1 MEIMRRNQLQRNIG
15 RLFVGVQRHV
25 CRLGGWGL
33 VLLATLSFTSCLKE
47 NPKDQ
52 LDEDAIYGSASEIYT
67 NAVASLYNYIGG
79 ANESE
84 GIQGT
89 CRGIYDYNTLTT
101 DEAIIPIRGGDWY
114 DGGLWNAMYQHKW
127 TADDESLYDTW
138 KYIYKVIVLA
148 NKSLDIIDAKSS
160 LLTTNQKDQFKAEVR
175 AVRALMYYEAMDMFG
190 RIPVVLSKEEAA
202 IYSPASSSSESSS
215 SGSSE
220 SSSNSSESSSFG
232 SKSSSEISVTDAN
245 LSSQSERSETF
256 RFIFSEL
263 QAVLP
268 YLPDEHSNKEG
279 NYYGRITQPV
289 VNFLLAKLA
298 LNAEIYMYD
307 DWTKGYDKRPKGKNI
322 YFVVEPASGASVLKG
337 GKAIETR
344 SKQLNAWETC
354 IYYCDKLAEEGYVL
368 EADDAFN
375 FSTHNETSKENIF
388 TIPMDKNIYTNQFH
402 YLFRSYHY
410 AHGGVLG
417 WGSENG
423 TCATISTMKANHYGE
438 ADEDARC
445 KMNFVVGEVKV
456 DGKPVVQ
463 DNGKPLVYQPFE
475 VMQNLTNSQYVKTA
489 GARMAK
495 YEVDRTSYMD
505 GKLPSND
512 IVLFRYADVLLMKAE
527 AKVRNGEDGSTELN
541 RVRSRVGMPARPATL
556 ANILE
561 ERLLE
566 LVWEGWR
573 RQDLI
578 RFGKFT
584 GAYDLRTPLKG
595 ESSGYTT
602 VFPIPQKCID
612 LNKKLVQNKGY

>member
-1 MEIMRRNQLQRNIG
+1 MKRYRF
-15 RLFVGVQRHV
+15 LF
-25 CRLGGWGL
+25 L
-33 VLLATLSFTSCLKE
+33 LLAALSMTSCLDE
-47 NPKDQ
+47 HPKDQ
-52 LDEDAIYGSASEIYT
+52 LDEDAIYGSASDIYI

-101 DEAIIPIRGGDWY
+101 DEAMIPIRGGDWY
-114 DGGLWNAMYQHKW
+114 DGGLWNAMYQHRW
-127 TADDESLYDTW
+127 TADDQSLYDTW

-148 NKSLDIIDAKSS
+148 NKSLDIISSKSG
-160 LLTTNQKDQFKAEVR
+160 LLSAAQQEEYRAEVR
-175 AVRALMYYEAMDMFG
+175 AIRAMFYYYAMDMFG
-190 RIPVVLSKEEAA
+190 RVPLVLS
-202 IYSPASSSSESSS
+202 
-215 SGSSE
+215 
-220 SSSNSSESSSFG
+220 
-232 SKSSSEISVTDAN
+232 TDEQRY
-245 LSSQSERSETF
+245 SSQFQGQTDRSSVF
-256 RFIFSEL
+256 HFVFQEL
-263 QAVLP
+263 QQVLP
-268 YLPDEHSNKEG
+268 SLPDQHSNKEG

-307 DWTKGYDKRPKGKNI
+307 DWTQGYANRPKGSDI
-322 YFVVEPASGASVLKG
+322 HFSVPAADASSHG
-337 GKAIETR
+337 GDKE
-344 SKQLNAWETC
+344 LNAWETC

-368 EADDAFN
+368 ESDDAFN

-410 AHGGVLG
+410 THGGALG

-445 KMNFVVGEVKV
+445 KMNFVAGVVKV
-456 DGKPVVQ
+456 DGHELLM
-463 DNGKPLVYQPFE
+463 DNGKPLEYQPFE
-475 VMQNLTNSQYVKTA
+475 VAQNLTNSKFIKTA

-505 GKLPSND
+505 GKLQSND
-512 IVLFRYADVLLMKAE
+512 IVLFRYADALLMKAE
-527 AKVRNGEDGSTELN
+527 AKVRNGENGDEELN
-541 RVRSRVGMPARPATL
+541 RIRARVGMPYRKATL
-556 ANILE
+556 DNILE

-584 GAYDLRTPLKG
+584 GAYDLRTPLQG

-612 LNKKLVQNKGY
+612 LNSELVQNKGYVNILK

>member
-1 MEIMRRNQLQRNIG
+1 MKRYRF
-15 RLFVGVQRHV
+15 LF
-25 CRLGGWGL
+25 L
-33 VLLATLSFTSCLKE
+33 LLAALSMTSCLDE
-47 NPKDQ
+47 HPKDQ
-52 LDEDAIYGSASEIYT
+52 LDEDAIYGSASDIYI

-101 DEAIIPIRGGDWY
+101 DEAMIPIRGGDWY
-114 DGGLWNAMYQHKW
+114 DGGLWNAMYQHRW
-127 TADDESLYDTW
+127 TADDQSLYDTW

-148 NKSLDIIDAKSS
+148 NKSLDIISSKSG
-160 LLTTNQKDQFKAEVR
+160 LLSAAQQQEYRAEVR
-175 AVRALMYYEAMDMFG
+175 AIRAMFYYYAMDMFG
-190 RIPVVLSKEEAA
+190 RVPLVLSTDEQR
-202 IYSPASSSSESSS
+202 YSSLFQGQTNRSS
-215 SGSSE
+215 
-220 SSSNSSESSSFG
+220 
-232 SKSSSEISVTDAN
+232 
-245 LSSQSERSETF
+245 
-256 RFIFSEL
+256 IFHFVFQEL
-263 QAVLP
+263 QQVLP
-268 YLPDEHSNKEG
+268 SLPDQHSNKEG

-307 DWTKGYDKRPKGKNI
+307 DWTQGYANRPKGSDI
-322 YFVVEPASGASVLKG
+322 RFSVPAADASSHDGAK
-337 GKAIETR
+337 E
-344 SKQLNAWETC
+344 LNAWETC

-368 EADDAFN
+368 ESDDAFN

-410 AHGGVLG
+410 THGGALG

-438 ADEDARC
+438 ADEDVRC
-445 KMNFVVGEVKV
+445 KMNFVAGVVKV
-456 DGKPVVQ
+456 DGHELLM
-463 DNGKPLVYQPFE
+463 DNGKPLEYQPFE
-475 VMQNLTNSQYVKTA
+475 VAQNLTNSKFIKTA

-505 GKLPSND
+505 GKLQSND
-512 IVLFRYADVLLMKAE
+512 IVLFRYADALLMKSE
-527 AKVRNGEDGSTELN
+527 AKVRNGENGDEELN
-541 RVRSRVGMPARPATL
+541 RIRARVGMPYRKATL
-556 ANILE
+556 DNILE

-584 GAYDLRTPLKG
+584 GAYDLRTPLQG

-612 LNKKLVQNKGY
+612 LNSELVQNKGYVNILK

>member
-1 MEIMRRNQLQRNIG
+1 MKRYRF
-15 RLFVGVQRHV
+15 LF
-25 CRLGGWGL
+25 L
-33 VLLATLSFTSCLKE
+33 LLAALSMTSCLDE
-47 NPKDQ
+47 HPKDQ
-52 LDEDAIYGSASEIYT
+52 LDEDAIYGSASDIYI

-84 GIQGT
+84 GLQGT

-101 DEAIIPIRGGDWY
+101 DEAMIPIRGGDWY
-114 DGGLWNAMYQHKW
+114 DGGLWNAMYQHRW
-127 TADDESLYDTW
+127 GADDQSLYDTW
-138 KYIYKVIVLA
+138 KYLYKVIVLA
-148 NKSLDIIDAKSS
+148 NKSLDIISNKSV
-160 LLTTNQKDQFKAEVR
+160 LLSAAQQEEYRAEIR
-175 AVRALMYYEAMDMFG
+175 AVRAMFYYYAMDMFG
-190 RIPVVLSKEEAA
+190 RVPLVLSSAEQLH
-202 IYSPASSSSESSS
+202 SSLFQGQTDRSS
-215 SGSSE
+215 
-220 SSSNSSESSSFG
+220 
-232 SKSSSEISVTDAN
+232 
-245 LSSQSERSETF
+245 
-256 RFIFSEL
+256 IFQFVFQEL
-263 QAVLP
+263 QQVLP
-268 YLPDEHSNKEG
+268 SLPDQHSNKEG

-307 DWTKGYDKRPKGKNI
+307 DWTQGYASRPKGSDI
-322 YFVVEPASGASVLKG
+322 HFSVPASDASLRNGDKVG
-337 GKAIETR
+337 SR
-344 SKQLNAWETC
+344 QLNAWETC

-368 EADDAFN
+368 ESDDSFN

-410 AHGGVLG
+410 THGGALG

-445 KMNFVVGEVKV
+445 KMNFVAGVVKV
-456 DGKPVVQ
+456 DGHELLM
-463 DNGKPLVYQPFE
+463 DNGKPLEYQPFE
-475 VMQNLTNSQYVKTA
+475 VAQNLTNSKFVKTA

-505 GKLPSND
+505 GKLQSND
-512 IVLFRYADVLLMKAE
+512 IVLFCYADALLMKAE
-527 AKVRNGEDGSTELN
+527 AKVRNGENGDEELN
-541 RVRSRVGMPARPATL
+541 RIRARVGMPYRKATL
-556 ANILE
+556 DNILE

-584 GAYDLRTPLKG
+584 GAYDLRTPLQG

-612 LNKKLVQNKGY
+612 LNSELVQNKGYVNILK

>member
-1 MEIMRRNQLQRNIG
+1 MKRYRF
-15 RLFVGVQRHV
+15 LF
-25 CRLGGWGL
+25 L
-33 VLLATLSFTSCLKE
+33 LLAALSMTSCLDE
-47 NPKDQ
+47 HPKDQ
-52 LDEDAIYGSASEIYT
+52 LDEDAIYGSASDIYI

-101 DEAIIPIRGGDWY
+101 DEAMIPIRGGDWY
-114 DGGLWNAMYQHKW
+114 DGGLWNAMYQHRW
-127 TADDESLYDTW
+127 TADDQSLYDTW

-148 NKSLDIIDAKSS
+148 NKSLDIISSKSV
-160 LLTTNQKDQFKAEVR
+160 LLSAAQQQEYRAEVR
-175 AVRALMYYEAMDMFG
+175 AIRAMFYYYAMDMFG
-190 RIPVVLSKEEAA
+190 RVPLVLSTDEQR
-202 IYSPASSSSESSS
+202 YSSLFQGQTDRSSV
-215 SGSSE
+215 
-220 SSSNSSESSSFG
+220 FHF
-232 SKSSSEISVTDAN
+232 VF
-245 LSSQSERSETF
+245 Q
-256 RFIFSEL
+256 EL
-263 QAVLP
+263 QQVLP
-268 YLPDEHSNKEG
+268 SLPDQHSNKEG

-307 DWTKGYDKRPKGKNI
+307 DWTQGYANRPKGSDI
-322 YFVVEPASGASVLKG
+322 HFSVPATEASSHG
-337 GKAIETR
+337 GDKE
-344 SKQLNAWETC
+344 LNAWETC

-368 EADDAFN
+368 ESDDSFN

-410 AHGGVLG
+410 THGGVLG

-445 KMNFVVGEVKV
+445 KMNFVAGVVKV
-456 DGKPVVQ
+456 DGHELLM
-463 DNGKPLVYQPFE
+463 DNGKPLEYQPFE
-475 VMQNLTNSQYVKTA
+475 VAQNLTNSKFVKTA

-505 GKLPSND
+505 GKLQSND
-512 IVLFRYADVLLMKAE
+512 IVLFRYADALLMKAE
-527 AKVRNGEDGSTELN
+527 AKVRNGENGDEELN
-541 RVRSRVGMPARPATL
+541 RIRARVGMPYRKATL
-556 ANILE
+556 DNILE

-584 GAYDLRTPLKG
+584 GAYDLRTPLQG

-612 LNKKLVQNKGY
+612 LNSELVQNKGYVNILK

>member
-1 MEIMRRNQLQRNIG
+1 MKRYRF
-15 RLFVGVQRHV
+15 LF
-25 CRLGGWGL
+25 L
-33 VLLATLSFTSCLKE
+33 LLAALSMTSCLDE
-47 NPKDQ
+47 HPKDQ
-52 LDEDAIYGSASEIYT
+52 LDEDAIYGSASDIYI

-101 DEAIIPIRGGDWY
+101 DEAMIPIRGGDWY
-114 DGGLWNAMYQHKW
+114 DGGLWNAMYQHRW
-127 TADDESLYDTW
+127 TADDQSLYDTW

-148 NKSLDIIDAKSS
+148 NKSLDIISSKSG
-160 LLTTNQKDQFKAEVR
+160 LLSAAQQQEYRAEVR
-175 AVRALMYYEAMDMFG
+175 AIRAMFYYYAMDMFG
-190 RIPVVLSKEEAA
+190 RVPLVLSTDEQR
-202 IYSPASSSSESSS
+202 YSSLFQGQTDRSSV
-215 SGSSE
+215 
-220 SSSNSSESSSFG
+220 FHF
-232 SKSSSEISVTDAN
+232 VF
-245 LSSQSERSETF
+245 Q
-256 RFIFSEL
+256 EL
-263 QAVLP
+263 QQVLP
-268 YLPDEHSNKEG
+268 SLPDQHSNKEG

-307 DWTKGYDKRPKGKNI
+307 DWTQGYANRPKGSDI
-322 YFVVEPASGASVLKG
+322 HFSVPAAEASSHGGAK
-337 GKAIETR
+337 E
-344 SKQLNAWETC
+344 LNAWETC

-368 EADDAFN
+368 ESDDAFN

-410 AHGGVLG
+410 THGGALG

-445 KMNFVVGEVKV
+445 KMNFVAGVVKV
-456 DGKPVVQ
+456 DGHELLM
-463 DNGKPLVYQPFE
+463 DNGKPLEYQPFE
-475 VMQNLTNSQYVKTA
+475 VAQNLTNSKFIKTA

-505 GKLPSND
+505 GKLQSND
-512 IVLFRYADVLLMKAE
+512 IVLFRYADALLMKAE
-527 AKVRNGEDGSTELN
+527 AKVRNGENGDEELN
-541 RVRSRVGMPARPATL
+541 RIRARVGMPYRKATL
-556 ANILE
+556 DNILE

-584 GAYDLRTPLKG
+584 GAYDLRTPLQG

-612 LNKKLVQNKGY
+612 LNSELVQNKGYVNILK

>member
-1 MEIMRRNQLQRNIG
+1 MKRYRF
-15 RLFVGVQRHV
+15 LF
-25 CRLGGWGL
+25 L
-33 VLLATLSFTSCLKE
+33 LLAALSMTSCLDE
-47 NPKDQ
+47 HPKDQ
-52 LDEDAIYGSASEIYT
+52 LDEDAIYGSASDIYI

-101 DEAIIPIRGGDWY
+101 DEAMIPIRGGDWY
-114 DGGLWNAMYQHKW
+114 DGGLWNAMYQHRW
-127 TADDESLYDTW
+127 TADDQSLYDTW

-148 NKSLDIIDAKSS
+148 NKSLDIISSKSV
-160 LLTTNQKDQFKAEVR
+160 LLSSAQQEEYRAEVR
-175 AVRALMYYEAMDMFG
+175 AIRAMFYYYAMDMFG
-190 RIPVVLSKEEAA
+190 RVPLVLSTDEQR
-202 IYSPASSSSESSS
+202 YSSLFQGQTDRSSV
-215 SGSSE
+215 
-220 SSSNSSESSSFG
+220 FHF
-232 SKSSSEISVTDAN
+232 VF
-245 LSSQSERSETF
+245 Q
-256 RFIFSEL
+256 EL
-263 QAVLP
+263 QQVLP
-268 YLPDEHSNKEG
+268 SLPDQHSNKEG

-307 DWTKGYDKRPKGKNI
+307 DWTQGYANRPKGSDI
-322 YFVVEPASGASVLKG
+322 HFSVPAAEASSHDGDK
-337 GKAIETR
+337 E
-344 SKQLNAWETC
+344 LNAWETC

-368 EADDAFN
+368 ESDDAFN
-375 FSTHNETSKENIF
+375 FSAHNETSKENIF

-410 AHGGVLG
+410 THGGVLG

-445 KMNFVVGEVKV
+445 KMNFVAGVVKV
-456 DGKPVVQ
+456 DGHELLM
-463 DNGKPLVYQPFE
+463 DNGKPLEYQPFE
-475 VMQNLTNSQYVKTA
+475 VAQNLTNSKFVKTA

-505 GKLPSND
+505 GKLQSND
-512 IVLFRYADVLLMKAE
+512 IVLFRYADALLMKAE
-527 AKVRNGEDGSTELN
+527 AKVRNGENGDEELN
-541 RVRSRVGMPARPATL
+541 RIRARVGMPYRKATL
-556 ANILE
+556 DNILE

-584 GAYDLRTPLKG
+584 GAYDLRTPLQG

-612 LNKKLVQNKGY
+612 LNSELVQNKGYVNILK

>member
-1 MEIMRRNQLQRNIG
+1 MKRYG
-15 RLFVGVQRHV
+15 FLF
-25 CRLGGWGL
+25 L
-33 VLLATLSFTSCLKE
+33 LLAALSMTSCLDE
-47 NPKDQ
+47 HPKDQ
-52 LDEDAIYGSASEIYT
+52 LDEDAIYGSASDIYI

-101 DEAIIPIRGGDWY
+101 DEAMIPIRGGDWY
-114 DGGLWNAMYQHKW
+114 DGGLWNAMYQHRW
-127 TADDESLYDTW
+127 SADDQSLYDTW
-138 KYIYKVIVLA
+138 KYLYKVIVLA
-148 NKSLDIIDAKSS
+148 NKSLDIISNKSA
-160 LLTTNQKDQFKAEVR
+160 LLSAAQQEEYRAEIR
-175 AVRALMYYEAMDMFG
+175 AIRAMFYYYAMDMFG
-190 RIPVVLSKEEAA
+190 RVPLVLSSAEQLH
-202 IYSPASSSSESSS
+202 SSLFQGQTDRSS
-215 SGSSE
+215 
-220 SSSNSSESSSFG
+220 
-232 SKSSSEISVTDAN
+232 
-245 LSSQSERSETF
+245 
-256 RFIFSEL
+256 IFQFVFQEL
-263 QAVLP
+263 QQVLP
-268 YLPDEHSNKEG
+268 SLPDQHSNKEG

-307 DWTKGYDKRPKGKNI
+307 DWTQGYASRPKGSDI
-322 YFVVEPASGASVLKG
+322 HFSVPASDASL
-337 GKAIETR
+337 R
-344 SKQLNAWETC
+344 SGDKVDCRKLNAWETC

-368 EADDAFN
+368 ESDDSFN

-410 AHGGVLG
+410 THGGALG

-438 ADEDARC
+438 ADEDVRC
-445 KMNFVVGEVKV
+445 KMNFVAGVVKV
-456 DGKPVVQ
+456 DGHELLM
-463 DNGKPLVYQPFE
+463 DNGKPLEYQPFE
-475 VMQNLTNSQYVKTA
+475 VAQNLTNSKFVKTA

-505 GKLPSND
+505 GKLQSND
-512 IVLFRYADVLLMKAE
+512 IVLFRYADALLMKAE
-527 AKVRNGEDGSTELN
+527 AKVRNGENGDEELN
-541 RVRSRVGMPARPATL
+541 RIRARVGMPYRKATL
-556 ANILE
+556 DNILE

-584 GAYDLRTPLKG
+584 GAYDLRTPLQD

-612 LNKKLVQNKGY
+612 LNSELVQNKGYVNILK

>member
-1 MEIMRRNQLQRNIG
+1 MKRYRF
-15 RLFVGVQRHV
+15 LF
-25 CRLGGWGL
+25 L
-33 VLLATLSFTSCLKE
+33 LLAALSMTSCLDE
-47 NPKDQ
+47 HPKDQ
-52 LDEDAIYGSASEIYT
+52 LDEDAIYGSASDIYI

-101 DEAIIPIRGGDWY
+101 DEAMIPIRGGDWY
-114 DGGLWNAMYQHKW
+114 DGGLWNAMYQHRW
-127 TADDESLYDTW
+127 TADDQSLYDTW

-148 NKSLDIIDAKSS
+148 NKSLDIISSKSG
-160 LLTTNQKDQFKAEVR
+160 LLSAAQQEEYRAEVR
-175 AVRALMYYEAMDMFG
+175 AIRAMFYYYAMDMFG
-190 RIPVVLSKEEAA
+190 RVPLVLSTDEQR
-202 IYSPASSSSESSS
+202 YSSLFQGQTDRSSV
-215 SGSSE
+215 
-220 SSSNSSESSSFG
+220 FH
-232 SKSSSEISVTDAN
+232 
-245 LSSQSERSETF
+245 
-256 RFIFSEL
+256 FIFQEL
-263 QAVLP
+263 QQVLP
-268 YLPDEHSNKEG
+268 SLPDQHSNKEG

-307 DWTKGYDKRPKGKNI
+307 DWTRGYANRPKGSDI
-322 YFVVEPASGASVLKG
+322 HFSVPAADASSHG
-337 GKAIETR
+337 GDKE
-344 SKQLNAWETC
+344 LNAWETC

-368 EADDAFN
+368 ESDDAFN

-410 AHGGVLG
+410 THGGALG

-445 KMNFVVGEVKV
+445 KMNFVAGVVKV
-456 DGKPVVQ
+456 DGHELLM
-463 DNGKPLVYQPFE
+463 DNGKPLEYQPFE
-475 VMQNLTNSQYVKTA
+475 VAQNLTNSKFIKTA

-505 GKLPSND
+505 GKLQSND
-512 IVLFRYADVLLMKAE
+512 IVLFRYADALLMKAE
-527 AKVRNGEDGSTELN
+527 AKVRNGENGDEELN
-541 RVRSRVGMPARPATL
+541 RIRARVGMPYRKATL
-556 ANILE
+556 DNILE

-584 GAYDLRTPLKG
+584 GAYDLRTPLQG

-612 LNKKLVQNKGY
+612 LNSELVQNKGYVNILK

>member
-1 MEIMRRNQLQRNIG
+1 MKRYRF
-15 RLFVGVQRHV
+15 LF
-25 CRLGGWGL
+25 L
-33 VLLATLSFTSCLKE
+33 LLAALSMTSCLDE
-47 NPKDQ
+47 HPKDQ
-52 LDEDAIYGSASEIYT
+52 LDEDAIYGSASDIYI

-101 DEAIIPIRGGDWY
+101 DEAMIPIRGGDWY
-114 DGGLWNAMYQHKW
+114 DGGLWNAMYQHRW
-127 TADDESLYDTW
+127 TADDQSLYDTW

-148 NKSLDIIDAKSS
+148 NKSLDIISSKSGVLS
-160 LLTTNQKDQFKAEVR
+160 AAQQQEYRAEVR
-175 AVRALMYYEAMDMFG
+175 AIRAMFYYYAMDMFG
-190 RIPVVLSKEEAA
+190 RIPLVLSTDEQC
-202 IYSPASSSSESSS
+202 YSSLFQGQTDRSSV
-215 SGSSE
+215 
-220 SSSNSSESSSFG
+220 FHF
-232 SKSSSEISVTDAN
+232 VF
-245 LSSQSERSETF
+245 Q
-256 RFIFSEL
+256 EL
-263 QAVLP
+263 QQVLP
-268 YLPDEHSNKEG
+268 SLPDQHSNKEG

-307 DWTKGYDKRPKGKNI
+307 DWTQGYANRPKGSDI
-322 YFVVEPASGASVLKG
+322 HFSVPAADASSHDGAK
-337 GKAIETR
+337 E
-344 SKQLNAWETC
+344 LNAWETC

-368 EADDAFN
+368 ESDDAFN

-388 TIPMDKNIYTNQFH
+388 TIPMDKNIYINQFH

-410 AHGGVLG
+410 THGGALG

-445 KMNFVVGEVKV
+445 KMNFVAGVVKV
-456 DGKPVVQ
+456 DGHELLM
-463 DNGKPLVYQPFE
+463 DNGKPLEYQPFE
-475 VMQNLTNSQYVKTA
+475 VAQNLTNSKFIKTA

-505 GKLPSND
+505 GKLQSND
-512 IVLFRYADVLLMKAE
+512 IVLFRYADALLMKAE
-527 AKVRNGEDGSTELN
+527 AKVRNGENGDEELN
-541 RVRSRVGMPARPATL
+541 RIRARVGMPYRKATL
-556 ANILE
+556 DNILE

-584 GAYDLRTPLKG
+584 GAYDLRTPLQG

-612 LNKKLVQNKGY
+612 LNSELVQNKGYVNILK

>member
-1 MEIMRRNQLQRNIG
+1 MKRYRF
-15 RLFVGVQRHV
+15 LF
-25 CRLGGWGL
+25 L
-33 VLLATLSFTSCLKE
+33 LLAALSMTSCLDE
-47 NPKDQ
+47 HPKDQ
-52 LDEDAIYGSASEIYT
+52 LDEDAIYGSASDIYI

-101 DEAIIPIRGGDWY
+101 DEAMIPIRGGDWY
-114 DGGLWNAMYQHKW
+114 DGGLWNAMYQHRW
-127 TADDESLYDTW
+127 SADDQSLYDTW
-138 KYIYKVIVLA
+138 KYLYKVIVLA
-148 NKSLDIIDAKSS
+148 NKSLDIISNKSA
-160 LLTTNQKDQFKAEVR
+160 LLSAAQQEEYRAEIR
-175 AVRALMYYEAMDMFG
+175 AIRAMFYYYAMDMFG
-190 RIPVVLSKEEAA
+190 RVPLA
-202 IYSPASSSSESSS
+202 
-215 SGSSE
+215 
-220 SSSNSSESSSFG
+220 
-232 SKSSSEISVTDAN
+232 
-245 LSSQSERSETF
+245 LSSAEQLHSSLFQGQTDRSS
-256 RFIFSEL
+256 IFQFVFQEL
-263 QAVLP
+263 QQVLP
-268 YLPDEHSNKEG
+268 SLPDQHSNKEG
-279 NYYGRITQPV
+279 NYYGRIPQPV

-307 DWTKGYDKRPKGKNI
+307 DWTQGYASRPKGSDI
-322 YFVVEPASGASVLKG
+322 HFSVPASDASLRNGDKVDCRK
-337 GKAIETR
+337 
-344 SKQLNAWETC
+344 LNAWETC

-368 EADDAFN
+368 ESDDSFN

-410 AHGGVLG
+410 THGGVLG

-445 KMNFVVGEVKV
+445 KMNFVAGVVKV
-456 DGKPVVQ
+456 DGHELLM
-463 DNGKPLVYQPFE
+463 DNGKPLEYQPFE
-475 VMQNLTNSQYVKTA
+475 VAQNLTNSKFVKTA

-505 GKLPSND
+505 GKLQSND
-512 IVLFRYADVLLMKAE
+512 IVLFRYADALLMKAE
-527 AKVRNGEDGSTELN
+527 AKVRNGENGDEELN
-541 RVRSRVGMPARPATL
+541 RIRARVGMPYRKATL
-556 ANILE
+556 DNILE

-584 GAYDLRTPLKG
+584 GAYDLRTPLQG

-602 VFPIPQKCID
+602 VFPIPQKCIG
-612 LNKKLVQNKGY
+612 LNSELVQNKGYINILK

>member
-1 MEIMRRNQLQRNIG
+1 MKRYRF
-15 RLFVGVQRHV
+15 LF
-25 CRLGGWGL
+25 L
-33 VLLATLSFTSCLKE
+33 LLAALSMTSCLDE
-47 NPKDQ
+47 HPKDQ
-52 LDEDAIYGSASEIYT
+52 LDEDAIYGSASDIYI

-101 DEAIIPIRGGDWY
+101 DEAMIPIRGGDWY
-114 DGGLWNAMYQHKW
+114 DGGLWNAMYQHRW
-127 TADDESLYDTW
+127 SADDQSLYDTW

-148 NKSLDIIDAKSS
+148 NKSLDIISSKSG
-160 LLTTNQKDQFKAEVR
+160 LLSAAQQEEYRAEVR
-175 AVRALMYYEAMDMFG
+175 AIRAMFYYYAMDMFG
-190 RIPVVLSKEEAA
+190 RVPLVLSTDEQR
-202 IYSPASSSSESSS
+202 YSSLFQGQTDRSS
-215 SGSSE
+215 
-220 SSSNSSESSSFG
+220 
-232 SKSSSEISVTDAN
+232 
-245 LSSQSERSETF
+245 
-256 RFIFSEL
+256 IFHFVFHEL
-263 QAVLP
+263 QQVLP
-268 YLPDEHSNKEG
+268 SLPDQHSNKEG

-307 DWTKGYDKRPKGKNI
+307 DWTQGYANRPKGSDI
-322 YFVVEPASGASVLKG
+322 HFSVPASDASSHG
-337 GKAIETR
+337 GDKE
-344 SKQLNAWETC
+344 LNAWETC

-368 EADDAFN
+368 ESDDAFN

-410 AHGGVLG
+410 THGGALG

-445 KMNFVVGEVKV
+445 KMNFVAGVVKV
-456 DGKPVVQ
+456 DGHELLM
-463 DNGKPLVYQPFE
+463 DNGEPLEYQPFE
-475 VMQNLTNSQYVKTA
+475 VAQNLTNSKFVKTA

-505 GKLPSND
+505 GKLQSND
-512 IVLFRYADVLLMKAE
+512 IVLFRYADALLMKAE
-527 AKVRNGEDGSTELN
+527 AKVRNGENGDEELN
-541 RVRSRVGMPARPATL
+541 RIRARVGMPYHKATL
-556 ANILE
+556 DNILE

-584 GAYDLRTPLKG
+584 GAYDLRTPLQG

-612 LNKKLVQNKGY
+612 LNSELVQNKGYVNILK

>member
-1 MEIMRRNQLQRNIG
+1 MKRYRF
-15 RLFVGVQRHV
+15 LF
-25 CRLGGWGL
+25 L
-33 VLLATLSFTSCLKE
+33 LLAALFMTSCLDE
-47 NPKDQ
+47 HPKDQ
-52 LDEDAIYGSASEIYT
+52 LDEDAIYGSASDIYI

-101 DEAIIPIRGGDWY
+101 DEAMIPIRGGDWY
-114 DGGLWNAMYQHKW
+114 DGGLWNAMYQHRW
-127 TADDESLYDTW
+127 SADDQSLYDTW
-138 KYIYKVIVLA
+138 KYLYKVIVLA
-148 NKSLDIIDAKSS
+148 NKSLDIISNKSA
-160 LLTTNQKDQFKAEVR
+160 LLSAAQQEEYRAEIR
-175 AVRALMYYEAMDMFG
+175 AIRAMFYYYAMDMFG
-190 RIPVVLSKEEAA
+190 RVPLVLSSAEQLH
-202 IYSPASSSSESSS
+202 SSLFQGQTDRSS
-215 SGSSE
+215 
-220 SSSNSSESSSFG
+220 
-232 SKSSSEISVTDAN
+232 
-245 LSSQSERSETF
+245 
-256 RFIFSEL
+256 IFQFVFQEL
-263 QAVLP
+263 QQVLP
-268 YLPDEHSNKEG
+268 SLPDQHSNKEG

-307 DWTKGYDKRPKGKNI
+307 DWTQGYASRPKGRDI
-322 YFVVEPASGASVLKG
+322 HFSVPASDASLCNGDKVDCRK
-337 GKAIETR
+337 
-344 SKQLNAWETC
+344 LNAWETC

-368 EADDAFN
+368 ESDDSFN

-410 AHGGVLG
+410 THGGVLG

-438 ADEDARC
+438 ADEDVRC
-445 KMNFVVGEVKV
+445 KMNFVAGVVKV
-456 DGKPVVQ
+456 DGHELLM
-463 DNGKPLVYQPFE
+463 DNGKPLEYQPFE
-475 VMQNLTNSQYVKTA
+475 VAQNLTNSKFVKTA

-505 GKLPSND
+505 GKLQSND
-512 IVLFRYADVLLMKAE
+512 IVLFRYADALLMKAE
-527 AKVRNGEDGSTELN
+527 AKVRNGENGDEELN
-541 RVRSRVGMPARPATL
+541 RIRARVGMPYRKATL
-556 ANILE
+556 DNILE

-584 GAYDLRTPLKG
+584 GAYDLRTPLQG

-612 LNKKLVQNKGY
+612 LNSELVQNKGYVNILK

>member
-1 MEIMRRNQLQRNIG
+1 M
-15 RLFVGVQRHV
+15 
-25 CRLGGWGL
+25 
-33 VLLATLSFTSCLKE
+33 TSCLDE
-47 NPKDQ
+47 HPKDQ
-52 LDEDAIYGSASEIYT
+52 LDEDAIYGSASDIYI

-79 ANESE
+79 TNESE

-101 DEAIIPIRGGDWY
+101 DEAMIPIRGGDWY
-114 DGGLWNAMYQHKW
+114 DGGLWNAMYQHRW
-127 TADDESLYDTW
+127 SADDQSLYDTW
-138 KYIYKVIVLA
+138 KYLYKVIVLA
-148 NKSLDIIDAKSS
+148 NKSLDIISNKSA
-160 LLTTNQKDQFKAEVR
+160 LLSAAQQEEYRAEIR
-175 AVRALMYYEAMDMFG
+175 AIRAMFYYYAMDMFG
-190 RIPVVLSKEEAA
+190 RVPLVL
-202 IYSPASSSSESSS
+202 SSSEQLHSSLFQGQTDRS
-215 SGSSE
+215 S
-220 SSSNSSESSSFG
+220 
-232 SKSSSEISVTDAN
+232 
-245 LSSQSERSETF
+245 
-256 RFIFSEL
+256 IFQFVFQEL
-263 QAVLP
+263 QQVLP
-268 YLPDEHSNKEG
+268 SLPDQHSNKEG

-307 DWTKGYDKRPKGKNI
+307 DWTQGYASRPKGSDI
-322 YFVVEPASGASVLKG
+322 HFSVPASDASLRNGDKVDFRK
-337 GKAIETR
+337 
-344 SKQLNAWETC
+344 LNAWETC
-354 IYYCDKLAEEGYVL
+354 IYYCDKLAEEGYAL
-368 EADDAFN
+368 ESDDSFN

-410 AHGGVLG
+410 THGGALG

-445 KMNFVVGEVKV
+445 KMNFVAGEVKV
-456 DGKPVVQ
+456 DGHELLM
-463 DNGKPLVYQPFE
+463 DNGKPLEYQPFE
-475 VMQNLTNSQYVKTA
+475 VAQNLTNSKFVKTA

-505 GKLPSND
+505 GKLQSND
-512 IVLFRYADVLLMKAE
+512 IVLFRYADALLMKAE
-527 AKVRNGEDGSTELN
+527 AKVRNGENGDEELN
-541 RVRSRVGMPARPATL
+541 RIRARVGMPYRKATL
-556 ANILE
+556 DNILE

-584 GAYDLRTPLKG
+584 GAYDLRTPLQG

-612 LNKKLVQNKGY
+612 LNSELVQNKGYVNILK

>member
-1 MEIMRRNQLQRNIG
+1 MKRYRF
-15 RLFVGVQRHV
+15 LF
-25 CRLGGWGL
+25 L
-33 VLLATLSFTSCLKE
+33 LLAALSMTSCLDE
-47 NPKDQ
+47 HPKDQ
-52 LDEDAIYGSASEIYT
+52 LDEDAIYGSASDIYI

-101 DEAIIPIRGGDWY
+101 DEAMIPIRGGDWY
-114 DGGLWNAMYQHKW
+114 DGGLWNAMYQHRW
-127 TADDESLYDTW
+127 TADDQSLYDTW

-148 NKSLDIIDAKSS
+148 NKSLDIISNKSG
-160 LLTTNQKDQFKAEVR
+160 LLSAGQQQEYRAEVR
-175 AVRALMYYEAMDMFG
+175 AIRALFYYYAMDMFG
-190 RIPVVLSKEEAA
+190 RVPLTLSGDEQL
-202 IYSPASSSSESSS
+202 YSSLFQGQNNRSS
-215 SGSSE
+215 
-220 SSSNSSESSSFG
+220 
-232 SKSSSEISVTDAN
+232 
-245 LSSQSERSETF
+245 
-256 RFIFSEL
+256 IFHFVFQEL
-263 QAVLP
+263 QQILP
-268 YLPDEHSNKEG
+268 YLPDQHSNMEG

-307 DWTKGYDKRPKGKNI
+307 DWTLGYANRPKGSDI
-322 YFVVEPASGASVLKG
+322 HFSVPAVSDASSRSG
-337 GKAIETR
+337 
-344 SKQLNAWETC
+344 SKELNAWETC
-354 IYYCDKLAEEGYVL
+354 IYYCNQLAAEGYVL
-368 EADDAFN
+368 ESDDAFN

-410 AHGGVLG
+410 THGGALG

-423 TCATISTMKANHYGE
+423 TCATIATMKANRYGE
-438 ADEDARC
+438 SDEDTRC
-445 KMNFVVGEVKV
+445 RMNFVAGVVKV
-456 DGKPVVQ
+456 DGHELLM
-463 DNGKPLVYQPFE
+463 DNGKPLEYQPFE
-475 VMQNLTNSQYVKTA
+475 VAQNLTNSKYIKTA

-505 GKLPSND
+505 GKLQSND

-527 AKVRNGEDGSTELN
+527 AKVRNGENGDEELN
-541 RVRSRVGMPARPATL
+541 MIRSRVGMPHRKATL
-556 ANILE
+556 DNILE

-584 GAYDLRTPLKG
+584 EAYDLRTPLQG

-612 LNKKLVQNKGY
+612 LNKELEQNKGYK

>member
-1 MEIMRRNQLQRNIG
+1 MKRYRF
-15 RLFVGVQRHV
+15 LF
-25 CRLGGWGL
+25 L
-33 VLLATLSFTSCLKE
+33 LLAALFMTSCLDE
-47 NPKDQ
+47 HPKDQ
-52 LDEDAIYGSASEIYT
+52 LDEDAIYGSASDIYI

-101 DEAIIPIRGGDWY
+101 DEAMIPIRGGDWY
-114 DGGLWNAMYQHKW
+114 DGGLWNAMYQHRW
-127 TADDESLYDTW
+127 SADDQSLYDTW
-138 KYIYKVIVLA
+138 KYLYKVIVLA
-148 NKSLDIIDAKSS
+148 NKSLDIISNKSA
-160 LLTTNQKDQFKAEVR
+160 LLSAAQQEEYRAEIR
-175 AVRALMYYEAMDMFG
+175 AIRAMFYYYAMDMFG
-190 RIPVVLSKEEAA
+190 RVPLVLSSAEQLH
-202 IYSPASSSSESSS
+202 SSLFQGQTDRSS
-215 SGSSE
+215 
-220 SSSNSSESSSFG
+220 
-232 SKSSSEISVTDAN
+232 
-245 LSSQSERSETF
+245 
-256 RFIFSEL
+256 IFQFVFQEL
-263 QAVLP
+263 QQVLP
-268 YLPDEHSNKEG
+268 SLPDQHSNKEG

-307 DWTKGYDKRPKGKNI
+307 DWTQGYASRPKGSDI
-322 YFVVEPASGASVLKG
+322 HFAVPASDASLRNGDKVDCRK
-337 GKAIETR
+337 
-344 SKQLNAWETC
+344 LNAWETC
-354 IYYCDKLAEEGYVL
+354 IFYCDKLAEEGYVL
-368 EADDAFN
+368 ESDDSFN

-410 AHGGVLG
+410 THGGVLG

-438 ADEDARC
+438 VDEDARC
-445 KMNFVVGEVKV
+445 KMNFVAGVVKV
-456 DGKPVVQ
+456 DGHELLM
-463 DNGKPLVYQPFE
+463 DNGKPLEYQPFE
-475 VMQNLTNSQYVKTA
+475 VAQNLTNSKFVKTA

-505 GKLPSND
+505 GKLQSND
-512 IVLFRYADVLLMKAE
+512 IVLFRYADALLMKAE
-527 AKVRNGEDGSTELN
+527 AKVRNGENGDEELN
-541 RVRSRVGMPARPATL
+541 RIRARVGMPYRKATL
-556 ANILE
+556 DNILE

-584 GAYDLRTPLKG
+584 GAYDLRTPLQG

-612 LNKKLVQNKGY
+612 LNSELVQNKGYVNILK

>member
-1 MEIMRRNQLQRNIG
+1 MKRYRF
-15 RLFVGVQRHV
+15 LF
-25 CRLGGWGL
+25 L
-33 VLLATLSFTSCLKE
+33 LLAALSMTSCLDE
-47 NPKDQ
+47 HPKDQ
-52 LDEDAIYGSASEIYT
+52 LDEDAIYGSASDIYI

-101 DEAIIPIRGGDWY
+101 DEAMIPIRGGDWY
-114 DGGLWNAMYQHKW
+114 DGGLWNAMYQHRW
-127 TADDESLYDTW
+127 TADDQSLYDTW

-148 NKSLDIIDAKSS
+148 NKSLDIISSKSG
-160 LLTTNQKDQFKAEVR
+160 LLSAAQQKEYRAEVR
-175 AVRALMYYEAMDMFG
+175 AIRAMFYYYAMDMFG
-190 RIPVVLSKEEAA
+190 RVPLVLSTDEQR
-202 IYSPASSSSESSS
+202 YSSLFQGQTDRSS
-215 SGSSE
+215 
-220 SSSNSSESSSFG
+220 
-232 SKSSSEISVTDAN
+232 
-245 LSSQSERSETF
+245 
-256 RFIFSEL
+256 IFHFVFQEL
-263 QAVLP
+263 QQVLP
-268 YLPDEHSNKEG
+268 SLPDQHSNKEG

-289 VNFLLAKLA
+289 ANFLLAKLA

-307 DWTKGYDKRPKGKNI
+307 DWTQGYANRPKGSDI
-322 YFVVEPASGASVLKG
+322 RFSVPAADASSHDGAK
-337 GKAIETR
+337 E
-344 SKQLNAWETC
+344 LNAWETC

-368 EADDAFN
+368 ESDDAFN

-410 AHGGVLG
+410 THGGALG

-445 KMNFVVGEVKV
+445 KMNFVAGVVKV
-456 DGKPVVQ
+456 DGHELLM
-463 DNGKPLVYQPFE
+463 DNGKPLEYQPFE
-475 VMQNLTNSQYVKTA
+475 VAQNLTNSKFIKTA

-505 GKLPSND
+505 GKLQSND
-512 IVLFRYADVLLMKAE
+512 IVLFRYADALLMKAE
-527 AKVRNGEDGSTELN
+527 AKVRNGENGDEELN
-541 RVRSRVGMPARPATL
+541 RIRARVGMPYRKATL
-556 ANILE
+556 DNILE

-584 GAYDLRTPLKG
+584 GAYDLRTPLQG

-612 LNKKLVQNKGY
+612 LNSELVQNKGYVNILK

>member
-1 MEIMRRNQLQRNIG
+1 MKRYRS
-15 RLFVGVQRHV
+15 LF
-25 CRLGGWGL
+25 LL
-33 VLLATLSFTSCLKE
+33 LLAALSMTSCLDE
-47 NPKDQ
+47 HPKDQ
-52 LDEDAIYGSASEIYT
+52 LDEDAIYGSASDIYI

-101 DEAIIPIRGGDWY
+101 DEAMIPIRGGDWY
-114 DGGLWNAMYQHKW
+114 DGGLWNAMYQHRW
-127 TADDESLYDTW
+127 TADDQSLYDTW

-148 NKSLDIIDAKSS
+148 NKSLDIISNKSG
-160 LLTTNQKDQFKAEVR
+160 LLSAAQQEEYRAEVR
-175 AVRALMYYEAMDMFG
+175 AIRAMFYYYAMDMFG
-190 RIPVVLSKEEAA
+190 RVPLVLSTDEQR
-202 IYSPASSSSESSS
+202 YSSLFQGQTDRSSV
-215 SGSSE
+215 
-220 SSSNSSESSSFG
+220 FHF
-232 SKSSSEISVTDAN
+232 VF
-245 LSSQSERSETF
+245 Q
-256 RFIFSEL
+256 EL
-263 QAVLP
+263 QQVLP
-268 YLPDEHSNKEG
+268 SLPDQHSNKEG

-307 DWTKGYDKRPKGKNI
+307 DWTQGYANRPKGSDI
-322 YFVVEPASGASVLKG
+322 HFSVPAADASSHDGDK
-337 GKAIETR
+337 E
-344 SKQLNAWETC
+344 LNAWETC

-368 EADDAFN
+368 ESDDAFN

-388 TIPMDKNIYTNQFH
+388 TIPMDKNIYINQFH

-410 AHGGVLG
+410 THGGALG

-445 KMNFVVGEVKV
+445 KMNFVAGVVKV
-456 DGKPVVQ
+456 DGHELLM
-463 DNGKPLVYQPFE
+463 DNGKPLEYQPFE
-475 VMQNLTNSQYVKTA
+475 VAQNLTNSKFIKTA

-505 GKLPSND
+505 GKLQSND
-512 IVLFRYADVLLMKAE
+512 IVLFRYADALLMKAE
-527 AKVRNGEDGSTELN
+527 AKVRNGENGDEELN
-541 RVRSRVGMPARPATL
+541 RIRARVGMPYRKATL
-556 ANILE
+556 DNILE

-584 GAYDLRTPLKG
+584 GAYDLRTPLQG

-612 LNKKLVQNKGY
+612 LNSELVQNKGYVNILK

>member
-1 MEIMRRNQLQRNIG
+1 MKRYRF
-15 RLFVGVQRHV
+15 LF
-25 CRLGGWGL
+25 L
-33 VLLATLSFTSCLKE
+33 LLAALSMTSCLDE
-47 NPKDQ
+47 HPKDQ
-52 LDEDAIYGSASEIYT
+52 LDEDAIYGSASDIYI

-101 DEAIIPIRGGDWY
+101 DEAMIPIRGGDWY
-114 DGGLWNAMYQHKW
+114 DGGLWNAMYQHRW
-127 TADDESLYDTW
+127 SADDQSLYDTW
-138 KYIYKVIVLA
+138 KYLYKVIVLA
-148 NKSLDIIDAKSS
+148 NKSLDIISNKSA
-160 LLTTNQKDQFKAEVR
+160 LLSAAQQEEYRAEIR
-175 AVRALMYYEAMDMFG
+175 AIRAMFYYYAMDMFG
-190 RIPVVLSKEEAA
+190 RVPLVLSSAEQLH
-202 IYSPASSSSESSS
+202 SSLFQGQTDRSS
-215 SGSSE
+215 
-220 SSSNSSESSSFG
+220 
-232 SKSSSEISVTDAN
+232 
-245 LSSQSERSETF
+245 
-256 RFIFSEL
+256 IFQLVFQEL
-263 QAVLP
+263 QQVLP
-268 YLPDEHSNKEG
+268 SLPGQHSNKEG

-307 DWTKGYDKRPKGKNI
+307 DWTQGYASRPKGSDI
-322 YFVVEPASGASVLKG
+322 HFSVPASDASLRNGDKVDCRK
-337 GKAIETR
+337 
-344 SKQLNAWETC
+344 LNAWETC

-368 EADDAFN
+368 ESDDSFN

-410 AHGGVLG
+410 THGGVLG

-445 KMNFVVGEVKV
+445 KMNFVAGVVKV
-456 DGKPVVQ
+456 DGHELQ
-463 DNGKPLVYQPFE
+463 MDNGKPLEYQPFE
-475 VMQNLTNSQYVKTA
+475 VAQNLTNSKFVKTA

-505 GKLPSND
+505 GKLQSND
-512 IVLFRYADVLLMKAE
+512 IVLFRYADALLMKAE
-527 AKVRNGEDGSTELN
+527 AKVRNGENGDEELN
-541 RVRSRVGMPARPATL
+541 RIRARVGMPYRKATL
-556 ANILE
+556 DNILE

-584 GAYDLRTPLKG
+584 GAYDLRTPLQG

-612 LNKKLVQNKGY
+612 LNSELVQNKGYVNILK

>member
-1 MEIMRRNQLQRNIG
+1 MKRYRILS
-15 RLFVGVQRHV
+15 
-25 CRLGGWGL
+25 
-33 VLLATLSFTSCLKE
+33 VLMAVLALTSCLNE
-47 NPKDQ
+47 HPKDQ
-52 LDEDAIYGSASEIYT
+52 LDEDAIYGSASDIYI

-101 DEAIIPIRGGDWY
+101 DEAMIPIRGGDWY
-114 DGGLWNAMYQHKW
+114 DGGLWNAMYQHRW
-127 TADDESLYDTW
+127 TADDQSLYDTW

-148 NKSLDIIDAKSS
+148 NKSLDIISSKSG
-160 LLTTNQKDQFKAEVR
+160 LLSAVQQQEYRAEVR
-175 AVRALMYYEAMDMFG
+175 AIRAMFYYYAMDMFG
-190 RIPVVLSKEEAA
+190 RVPLVLS
-202 IYSPASSSSESSS
+202 
-215 SGSSE
+215 
-220 SSSNSSESSSFG
+220 
-232 SKSSSEISVTDAN
+232 TDEQRY
-245 LSSQSERSETF
+245 SSQFQGQTDRSSVF
-256 RFIFSEL
+256 HFVFQEL
-263 QAVLP
+263 QQVLP
-268 YLPDEHSNKEG
+268 SLPDQHSNKEG
-279 NYYGRITQPV
+279 NYYGRITQSV

-307 DWTKGYDKRPKGKNI
+307 DWTQGYANRPKGSDI
-322 YFVVEPASGASVLKG
+322 HFSVPAADASSHG
-337 GKAIETR
+337 GDKE
-344 SKQLNAWETC
+344 LNAWETC

-368 EADDAFN
+368 ESDDAFN

-410 AHGGVLG
+410 THGGALG

-423 TCATISTMKANHYGE
+423 TCATISTMKANRYGE
-438 ADEDARC
+438 ADEDTRC
-445 KMNFVVGEVKV
+445 RMNFVAGVVEV
-456 DGKPVVQ
+456 DGEKLLM
-463 DNGKPLVYQPFE
+463 DNGKPLEYQPFE
-475 VMQNLTNSQYVKTA
+475 VAQNLTNSKYIKTA

-505 GKLPSND
+505 GKLQSND

-527 AKVRNGEDGSTELN
+527 AKVRNGGVGNVELN
-541 RVRSRVGMPARPATL
+541 RIRSRVGMPNRQATL
-556 ANILE
+556 DNILE

-584 GAYDLRTPLKG
+584 AAYDLRIPLAG

-602 VFPIPQKCID
+602 VFPIPKKCME
-612 LNKKLVQNKGY
+612 LNKKLVQNKGYEKSL

>member
-1 MEIMRRNQLQRNIG
+1 MKRYRF
-15 RLFVGVQRHV
+15 LF
-25 CRLGGWGL
+25 L
-33 VLLATLSFTSCLKE
+33 LLAALSMTSCLDE
-47 NPKDQ
+47 HPKDQ
-52 LDEDAIYGSASEIYT
+52 LDEDAIYGSASDIYI

-101 DEAIIPIRGGDWY
+101 DEAMIPIRGGDWY
-114 DGGLWNAMYQHKW
+114 DGGLWNAMYQHRW
-127 TADDESLYDTW
+127 GADDQSLYDTW
-138 KYIYKVIVLA
+138 KYLYKVIVLA
-148 NKSLDIIDAKSS
+148 NKSLDIISNKSV
-160 LLTTNQKDQFKAEVR
+160 LLSAAQQEEYRAEIR
-175 AVRALMYYEAMDMFG
+175 AVRAMFYYYAMDMFG
-190 RIPVVLSKEEAA
+190 RVPLVLSSAEQLH
-202 IYSPASSSSESSS
+202 SSLFQGQTDRSS
-215 SGSSE
+215 
-220 SSSNSSESSSFG
+220 
-232 SKSSSEISVTDAN
+232 
-245 LSSQSERSETF
+245 
-256 RFIFSEL
+256 IFQFVFQEL
-263 QAVLP
+263 QQVLP
-268 YLPDEHSNKEG
+268 SLPDQHSNKEG

-307 DWTKGYDKRPKGKNI
+307 DWTQGYASRPKGSDI
-322 YFVVEPASGASVLKG
+322 HFSVPASAASLRNGDKVDCRK
-337 GKAIETR
+337 
-344 SKQLNAWETC
+344 LNAWETC

-368 EADDAFN
+368 ESDDSFN

-410 AHGGVLG
+410 THGGALG

-438 ADEDARC
+438 ADEDVRC
-445 KMNFVVGEVKV
+445 KMNFVAGVVKV
-456 DGKPVVQ
+456 DGHELLM
-463 DNGKPLVYQPFE
+463 DNGKPLEYQPFE
-475 VMQNLTNSQYVKTA
+475 VAQNLTNSKFVKTA

-505 GKLPSND
+505 GKLQSND
-512 IVLFRYADVLLMKAE
+512 IVLFRYADALLMKAE
-527 AKVRNGEDGSTELN
+527 AKVRNGENGDEELN
-541 RVRSRVGMPARPATL
+541 RIRARVGMPYRKATL
-556 ANILE
+556 DNILE

-584 GAYDLRTPLKG
+584 GAYDLRTPLQG

-612 LNKKLVQNKGY
+612 LNSELVQNKGYVNILK

>member
-1 MEIMRRNQLQRNIG
+1 MKRYRF
-15 RLFVGVQRHV
+15 LF
-25 CRLGGWGL
+25 L
-33 VLLATLSFTSCLKE
+33 LLAALSMTSCLDE
-47 NPKDQ
+47 HPKDQ
-52 LDEDAIYGSASEIYT
+52 LDEDAIYGSASDIYI

-101 DEAIIPIRGGDWY
+101 DEAMIPIRGGDWY
-114 DGGLWNAMYQHKW
+114 DGGLWNAMYQHRW
-127 TADDESLYDTW
+127 TADDQSLYDTW

-148 NKSLDIIDAKSS
+148 NKSLDIISNKSA
-160 LLTTNQKDQFKAEVR
+160 LLSAAQQEEYRAEIR
-175 AVRALMYYEAMDMFG
+175 AIRAMFYYYAMDMFG
-190 RIPVVLSKEEAA
+190 RVPLVLS
-202 IYSPASSSSESSS
+202 
-215 SGSSE
+215 
-220 SSSNSSESSSFG
+220 
-232 SKSSSEISVTDAN
+232 TDEQRY
-245 LSSQSERSETF
+245 SSQFQGQTDRSSVF
-256 RFIFSEL
+256 HFVFQEL
-263 QAVLP
+263 QQVLP
-268 YLPDEHSNKEG
+268 SLPDQHSNKEG

-307 DWTKGYDKRPKGKNI
+307 DWTQGYANRPKGSDI
-322 YFVVEPASGASVLKG
+322 HFSVPAADASSHG
-337 GKAIETR
+337 GDKE
-344 SKQLNAWETC
+344 LNAWETC

-368 EADDAFN
+368 ESDDAFN

-410 AHGGVLG
+410 THGGALG

-445 KMNFVVGEVKV
+445 KMNFVAGVVKV
-456 DGKPVVQ
+456 DGHELLM
-463 DNGKPLVYQPFE
+463 DNGKPLEYQPFE
-475 VMQNLTNSQYVKTA
+475 VAQNLTNSKFIKTA

-505 GKLPSND
+505 GKLQSND
-512 IVLFRYADVLLMKAE
+512 IVLFRYADALLMKAE
-527 AKVRNGEDGSTELN
+527 AKVRNGENGDEELN
-541 RVRSRVGMPARPATL
+541 RIRARVGMSYRKATL
-556 ANILE
+556 DNILE

-584 GAYDLRTPLKG
+584 GAYDLRTPLQG

-612 LNKKLVQNKGY
+612 LNSELVQNKGYVNILK

>member
-1 MEIMRRNQLQRNIG
+1 M
-15 RLFVGVQRHV
+15 
-25 CRLGGWGL
+25 
-33 VLLATLSFTSCLKE
+33 TSCLDE
-47 NPKDQ
+47 HPKDQ
-52 LDEDAIYGSASEIYT
+52 LDENAIYGSASDIYI

-101 DEAIIPIRGGDWY
+101 DEAMIPIRGGDWY
-114 DGGLWNAMYQHKW
+114 DGGLWNAMYQHRW
-127 TADDESLYDTW
+127 SADDQSLYDTW
-138 KYIYKVIVLA
+138 KYLYKVIVLA
-148 NKSLDIIDAKSS
+148 NKSLDIISNKSA
-160 LLTTNQKDQFKAEVR
+160 LLSAAQQEEYRAEIR
-175 AVRALMYYEAMDMFG
+175 AIRAMFYYYAMDMFG
-190 RIPVVLSKEEAA
+190 RVPLVLSSAEQLH
-202 IYSPASSSSESSS
+202 SSLFQGQTNRSS
-215 SGSSE
+215 
-220 SSSNSSESSSFG
+220 
-232 SKSSSEISVTDAN
+232 
-245 LSSQSERSETF
+245 
-256 RFIFSEL
+256 IFQFVFQEL
-263 QAVLP
+263 QQVLP
-268 YLPDEHSNKEG
+268 SLPDQHSNKEG

-307 DWTKGYDKRPKGKNI
+307 DWTRGYASRPKGSDI
-322 YFVVEPASGASVLKG
+322 HFSVPASDASLRNGDKVDCRK
-337 GKAIETR
+337 
-344 SKQLNAWETC
+344 LNAWETC

-368 EADDAFN
+368 ESDDSFN

-410 AHGGVLG
+410 THGGVLG

-445 KMNFVVGEVKV
+445 KMNFVAGVVKV
-456 DGKPVVQ
+456 DGHELLM
-463 DNGKPLVYQPFE
+463 DNGKPLEYQPFE
-475 VMQNLTNSQYVKTA
+475 VAQNLTNSKFVKTA

-505 GKLPSND
+505 GKLQSND
-512 IVLFRYADVLLMKAE
+512 IVLFRYADALLMKAE
-527 AKVRNGEDGSTELN
+527 AKVRNGENGDEELN
-541 RVRSRVGMPARPATL
+541 RIRARVGMPYRKATL
-556 ANILE
+556 DNILE

-584 GAYDLRTPLKG
+584 GAYDLRTPLQG

-612 LNKKLVQNKGY
+612 LNSELVQNKGYVNILK

>member
-1 MEIMRRNQLQRNIG
+1 MKRYRF
-15 RLFVGVQRHV
+15 LF
-25 CRLGGWGL
+25 L
-33 VLLATLSFTSCLKE
+33 LLAALSMTSCLDE
-47 NPKDQ
+47 HPKDQ
-52 LDEDAIYGSASEIYT
+52 LDEDAIYGSASDIYI

-101 DEAIIPIRGGDWY
+101 DEAMIPIRGGDWY
-114 DGGLWNAMYQHKW
+114 DGGLWNAMYQHRW
-127 TADDESLYDTW
+127 TADDQSLYDTW

-148 NKSLDIIDAKSS
+148 NKSLDIISSKSG
-160 LLTTNQKDQFKAEVR
+160 LLSAAQQEEYRAEVR
-175 AVRALMYYEAMDMFG
+175 AIRAMFYYYAMDMFG
-190 RIPVVLSKEEAA
+190 RVPLVLSTDEQR
-202 IYSPASSSSESSS
+202 YSSLFQGQTDRSSV
-215 SGSSE
+215 
-220 SSSNSSESSSFG
+220 FHF
-232 SKSSSEISVTDAN
+232 VF
-245 LSSQSERSETF
+245 Q
-256 RFIFSEL
+256 EL
-263 QAVLP
+263 QQVLP
-268 YLPDEHSNKEG
+268 SLPDQHSNKEG

-307 DWTKGYDKRPKGKNI
+307 DWTQGYANRPKGSDI
-322 YFVVEPASGASVLKG
+322 RFSVPAADASSHDGAK
-337 GKAIETR
+337 E
-344 SKQLNAWETC
+344 LNAWETC

-368 EADDAFN
+368 ESDDAFN

-410 AHGGVLG
+410 THGGALG

-445 KMNFVVGEVKV
+445 KMNFVAGVVKV
-456 DGKPVVQ
+456 DGHELLM
-463 DNGKPLVYQPFE
+463 DNGKPLEYQPFE
-475 VMQNLTNSQYVKTA
+475 VAQNLTNSKFIKTA

-505 GKLPSND
+505 GKLQSND
-512 IVLFRYADVLLMKAE
+512 IVLFRYADALLMKAE
-527 AKVRNGEDGSTELN
+527 AKVRNGENGDEELN
-541 RVRSRVGMPARPATL
+541 RIRARVGMPYRKATL
-556 ANILE
+556 DNILE

-584 GAYDLRTPLKG
+584 GAYDLRTPLQG

-612 LNKKLVQNKGY
+612 LNSELVQNKGYVNILK

>member
-1 MEIMRRNQLQRNIG
+1 MKRYRF
-15 RLFVGVQRHV
+15 LF
-25 CRLGGWGL
+25 L
-33 VLLATLSFTSCLKE
+33 LLAALSMTSCLDE
-47 NPKDQ
+47 HPKDQ
-52 LDEDAIYGSASEIYT
+52 LDEDAIYGSASDIYI

-101 DEAIIPIRGGDWY
+101 DEAMIPIRGGDWY
-114 DGGLWNAMYQHKW
+114 DGGLWNAMYQHRW
-127 TADDESLYDTW
+127 TADDQSLYDTW

-148 NKSLDIIDAKSS
+148 NKSLDIISSKSV
-160 LLTTNQKDQFKAEVR
+160 LLSSAQQQEYRAEVR
-175 AVRALMYYEAMDMFG
+175 AIRAMFYYYAMDMFG
-190 RIPVVLSKEEAA
+190 RVPLVLSTDEQR
-202 IYSPASSSSESSS
+202 YSSLFQGQTDRSSV
-215 SGSSE
+215 
-220 SSSNSSESSSFG
+220 FHF
-232 SKSSSEISVTDAN
+232 VF
-245 LSSQSERSETF
+245 Q
-256 RFIFSEL
+256 EL
-263 QAVLP
+263 QQVLP
-268 YLPDEHSNKEG
+268 SLPDQHSNKEG
-279 NYYGRITQPV
+279 NYYGRITRPV

-307 DWTKGYDKRPKGKNI
+307 DWTQGYASRPKGSDI
-322 YFVVEPASGASVLKG
+322 HFSVPAAEASSHDGDK
-337 GKAIETR
+337 E
-344 SKQLNAWETC
+344 LNAWETC

-368 EADDAFN
+368 ESDDAFN

-410 AHGGVLG
+410 THGGVLG

-438 ADEDARC
+438 VDEDARC
-445 KMNFVVGEVKV
+445 KMNFVAGVVKV
-456 DGKPVVQ
+456 DGHELLM
-463 DNGKPLVYQPFE
+463 DNGKPLEYQPFE
-475 VMQNLTNSQYVKTA
+475 VAQNLTNSKFIKTA

-505 GKLPSND
+505 GKLQSND
-512 IVLFRYADVLLMKAE
+512 IVLFRYADALLMKAE
-527 AKVRNGEDGSTELN
+527 AKVRNGENGDEELN
-541 RVRSRVGMPARPATL
+541 RIRARVGMPYRKATL
-556 ANILE
+556 DNILE

-584 GAYDLRTPLKG
+584 GAYDLRTPLQG

-612 LNKKLVQNKGY
+612 LNSELVQNKGYVNILK

>member
-1 MEIMRRNQLQRNIG
+1 MKRYRF
-15 RLFVGVQRHV
+15 LF
-25 CRLGGWGL
+25 L
-33 VLLATLSFTSCLKE
+33 LLAALSMTSCLDE
-47 NPKDQ
+47 HPKDQ
-52 LDEDAIYGSASEIYT
+52 LDEDAIYGSASDIYI

-101 DEAIIPIRGGDWY
+101 DEAMIPIRGGDWY
-114 DGGLWNAMYQHKW
+114 DGGLWNAMYQHRW
-127 TADDESLYDTW
+127 TADDQSLYDTW

-148 NKSLDIIDAKSS
+148 NKSLDIISSKSG
-160 LLTTNQKDQFKAEVR
+160 LLSAAQQQEYRAEVR
-175 AVRALMYYEAMDMFG
+175 AIRAMFYYYAMDMFG
-190 RIPVVLSKEEAA
+190 RVPLVLSTDEQR
-202 IYSPASSSSESSS
+202 YSSLFQGQTDRSSV
-215 SGSSE
+215 
-220 SSSNSSESSSFG
+220 FHF
-232 SKSSSEISVTDAN
+232 VF
-245 LSSQSERSETF
+245 Q
-256 RFIFSEL
+256 EL
-263 QAVLP
+263 QQVLP
-268 YLPDEHSNKEG
+268 SLPDQHSNKEG

-307 DWTKGYDKRPKGKNI
+307 DWTRGYANRPKGSDI
-322 YFVVEPASGASVLKG
+322 RFSVPAADASLHDGDK
-337 GKAIETR
+337 E
-344 SKQLNAWETC
+344 LNAWETC

-368 EADDAFN
+368 ESDDAFN
-375 FSTHNETSKENIF
+375 FSAHNETSKENIF

-410 AHGGVLG
+410 THGGALG

-445 KMNFVVGEVKV
+445 KMNFVAGVVKV
-456 DGKPVVQ
+456 DGHELLM
-463 DNGKPLVYQPFE
+463 DNGKPLEYQPFE
-475 VMQNLTNSQYVKTA
+475 VAQNLTNSKFIKTA

-505 GKLPSND
+505 GKLQSND
-512 IVLFRYADVLLMKAE
+512 IVLFRYADALLMKAE
-527 AKVRNGEDGSTELN
+527 AKVRNGENGDEELN
-541 RVRSRVGMPARPATL
+541 RIRARVGMPYRKATL
-556 ANILE
+556 DNILE

-584 GAYDLRTPLKG
+584 GAYDLRTPLQG

-612 LNKKLVQNKGY
+612 LNSELVQNKGYVNILK

>member
-1 MEIMRRNQLQRNIG
+1 MKRYRF
-15 RLFVGVQRHV
+15 LF
-25 CRLGGWGL
+25 L
-33 VLLATLSFTSCLKE
+33 LLAALSMTSCLDE
-47 NPKDQ
+47 HPKDQ
-52 LDEDAIYGSASEIYT
+52 LDEDAIYGSASDIYI

-101 DEAIIPIRGGDWY
+101 DEAMIPIRGGDWY
-114 DGGLWNAMYQHKW
+114 DGGLWNAMYQHRW
-127 TADDESLYDTW
+127 TADDQSLYDTW

-148 NKSLDIIDAKSS
+148 NKSLDIISSKSG
-160 LLTTNQKDQFKAEVR
+160 LLSAAQQQEYRAEVR
-175 AVRALMYYEAMDMFG
+175 AIRAMFYYYAMDMFG
-190 RIPVVLSKEEAA
+190 RVPLVLSTDEQR
-202 IYSPASSSSESSS
+202 YSSLFQGQTDRSSV
-215 SGSSE
+215 
-220 SSSNSSESSSFG
+220 FYF
-232 SKSSSEISVTDAN
+232 VF
-245 LSSQSERSETF
+245 Q
-256 RFIFSEL
+256 EL
-263 QAVLP
+263 QQVLP
-268 YLPDEHSNKEG
+268 SLPDQHSNKEG

-307 DWTKGYDKRPKGKNI
+307 DWTRGYANRPKGSDI
-322 YFVVEPASGASVLKG
+322 HFSVPAADASSHG
-337 GKAIETR
+337 GDKE
-344 SKQLNAWETC
+344 LNAWETC

-368 EADDAFN
+368 ESDDAFN

-410 AHGGVLG
+410 THGGALG

-445 KMNFVVGEVKV
+445 KMNFVAGVVKV
-456 DGKPVVQ
+456 DGHELLM
-463 DNGKPLVYQPFE
+463 DNGKPLEYQPFE
-475 VMQNLTNSQYVKTA
+475 VAQNLTNSKFIKTA

-505 GKLPSND
+505 GKLQSND
-512 IVLFRYADVLLMKAE
+512 IVLFRYADALLMKAE
-527 AKVRNGEDGSTELN
+527 AKVRNGENGDEELN
-541 RVRSRVGMPARPATL
+541 RIRARVGMPYRKATL
-556 ANILE
+556 DNILE

-584 GAYDLRTPLKG
+584 GAYDLRTPLQG

-612 LNKKLVQNKGY
+612 LNSELVQNKGYVNILK

>member
-1 MEIMRRNQLQRNIG
+1 MKRYRF
-15 RLFVGVQRHV
+15 LF
-25 CRLGGWGL
+25 L
-33 VLLATLSFTSCLKE
+33 LLAALSMTSCLDE
-47 NPKDQ
+47 HPKDQ
-52 LDEDAIYGSASEIYT
+52 LDEDAIYGSASDIYI

-101 DEAIIPIRGGDWY
+101 DEAMIPIRGGDWY
-114 DGGLWNAMYQHKW
+114 DGGLWNAMYQHRW
-127 TADDESLYDTW
+127 SADDQSLYDTW
-138 KYIYKVIVLA
+138 KYLYKVIVLT
-148 NKSLDIIDAKSS
+148 NKSLDIISNKSA
-160 LLTTNQKDQFKAEVR
+160 LLSAAQQEEYRAEIR
-175 AVRALMYYEAMDMFG
+175 AIRAMFYYYAMDMFG
-190 RIPVVLSKEEAA
+190 RVPLVLSTDEQR
-202 IYSPASSSSESSS
+202 YSSLFQGQTDRSSV
-215 SGSSE
+215 
-220 SSSNSSESSSFG
+220 FHF
-232 SKSSSEISVTDAN
+232 V
-245 LSSQSERSETF
+245 F
-256 RFIFSEL
+256 HEL
-263 QAVLP
+263 QQVLP
-268 YLPDEHSNKEG
+268 SLPDQHSNKEG

-307 DWTKGYDKRPKGKNI
+307 DWTQGYANRPKGSDI
-322 YFVVEPASGASVLKG
+322 RFSVPAADASSHDGAK
-337 GKAIETR
+337 E
-344 SKQLNAWETC
+344 LNAWETC

-368 EADDAFN
+368 ESDYSFN

-410 AHGGVLG
+410 THGGALG

-445 KMNFVVGEVKV
+445 KMNFVAGVVKV
-456 DGKPVVQ
+456 DDHELLM
-463 DNGKPLVYQPFE
+463 DNGKPLEYQPFE
-475 VMQNLTNSQYVKTA
+475 VAQNLTNSKLVKTA

-505 GKLPSND
+505 GKLQSND
-512 IVLFRYADVLLMKAE
+512 IVLFRYADALLMKAE
-527 AKVRNGEDGSTELN
+527 AKVRNGENGDEELT
-541 RVRSRVGMPARPATL
+541 RIRARVGMPYRKATL
-556 ANILE
+556 DNILE

-584 GAYDLRTPLKG
+584 GAYDLRTPLQG

-612 LNKKLVQNKGY
+612 LNSELVQNKGYVNILK

>member
-1 MEIMRRNQLQRNIG
+1 MKRYRF
-15 RLFVGVQRHV
+15 LF
-25 CRLGGWGL
+25 L
-33 VLLATLSFTSCLKE
+33 LLAALSMTSCLDE
-47 NPKDQ
+47 HPKDQ
-52 LDEDAIYGSASEIYT
+52 LDEDAIYGSASDIYI

-101 DEAIIPIRGGDWY
+101 DEAMIPIRGGDWY
-114 DGGLWNAMYQHKW
+114 DGGLWNAMYQHRW
-127 TADDESLYDTW
+127 TADDQSLYDTW
-138 KYIYKVIVLA
+138 KYLYKVIVLA
-148 NKSLDIIDAKSS
+148 NKSLDIISNKSA
-160 LLTTNQKDQFKAEVR
+160 LLSAAQQEGYRAEIR
-175 AVRALMYYEAMDMFG
+175 AIRAMFYYYAMDMFG
-190 RIPVVLSKEEAA
+190 RVPLVLS
-202 IYSPASSSSESSS
+202 
-215 SGSSE
+215 
-220 SSSNSSESSSFG
+220 
-232 SKSSSEISVTDAN
+232 TDEQRY
-245 LSSQSERSETF
+245 SSQFQGQTDRSSVF
-256 RFIFSEL
+256 HFVFQEL
-263 QAVLP
+263 QQVLP
-268 YLPDEHSNKEG
+268 SLPDQHSNKEG

-307 DWTKGYDKRPKGKNI
+307 DWTQGYANRPKGSDI
-322 YFVVEPASGASVLKG
+322 HFSVPASDASSHDGDK
-337 GKAIETR
+337 E
-344 SKQLNAWETC
+344 LNAWETC

-368 EADDAFN
+368 ESDDAFN

-410 AHGGVLG
+410 THGGALG

-445 KMNFVVGEVKV
+445 KMNFVAGVVKV
-456 DGKPVVQ
+456 DGHELLM
-463 DNGKPLVYQPFE
+463 DNGKPLEYQPFE
-475 VMQNLTNSQYVKTA
+475 VAQNLTNSKFVKTA

-505 GKLPSND
+505 GKLQSND
-512 IVLFRYADVLLMKAE
+512 IVLFRYADALLMKAE
-527 AKVRNGEDGSTELN
+527 AKVRNGENGDEELN
-541 RVRSRVGMPARPATL
+541 RIRARVGMPYRKATL
-556 ANILE
+556 DNILE

-584 GAYDLRTPLKG
+584 GAYDLRTPLQG

-612 LNKKLVQNKGY
+612 LNSELVQNKGYVNILK

>member
-1 MEIMRRNQLQRNIG
+1 MKRYRF
-15 RLFVGVQRHV
+15 LF
-25 CRLGGWGL
+25 L
-33 VLLATLSFTSCLKE
+33 LLAALSMISCLDE
-47 NPKDQ
+47 HPKDQ
-52 LDEDAIYGSASEIYT
+52 LDEDAIYGSASDIYI

-84 GIQGT
+84 GLQGT

-101 DEAIIPIRGGDWY
+101 DEAMIPIRGGDWY
-114 DGGLWNAMYQHKW
+114 DGGLWNAMYQHRW
-127 TADDESLYDTW
+127 SADDQSLYDTW
-138 KYIYKVIVLA
+138 KYLYKVIVLA
-148 NKSLDIIDAKSS
+148 NKSLDIISNKSA
-160 LLTTNQKDQFKAEVR
+160 LLSAAQQEEYRAEIR
-175 AVRALMYYEAMDMFG
+175 AIRAMFYYYAMDMFG
-190 RIPVVLSKEEAA
+190 RVPLVLSSAEQLH
-202 IYSPASSSSESSS
+202 SSLFQGQTDRSS
-215 SGSSE
+215 
-220 SSSNSSESSSFG
+220 
-232 SKSSSEISVTDAN
+232 
-245 LSSQSERSETF
+245 
-256 RFIFSEL
+256 IFQFVFQEL
-263 QAVLP
+263 QQVLP
-268 YLPDEHSNKEG
+268 SLPDQHSNKEG

-307 DWTKGYDKRPKGKNI
+307 DWTQGYASRPKGSDI
-322 YFVVEPASGASVLKG
+322 HFSVPASDASLCNGDKVDCRK
-337 GKAIETR
+337 
-344 SKQLNAWETC
+344 LNAWETC

-368 EADDAFN
+368 ESDDSFN

-410 AHGGVLG
+410 THGGVLG

-438 ADEDARC
+438 ADEDVRC
-445 KMNFVVGEVKV
+445 KMNFVAGVVMV
-456 DGKPVVQ
+456 DGHELLM
-463 DNGKPLVYQPFE
+463 DNGKPLEYQPFE
-475 VMQNLTNSQYVKTA
+475 VAQNLTNSKFVKTA

-505 GKLPSND
+505 GKLQSND
-512 IVLFRYADVLLMKAE
+512 IVLFRYADALLMKAE
-527 AKVRNGEDGSTELN
+527 AKVRNGENGDEELN
-541 RVRSRVGMPARPATL
+541 RIRARVGMPYRKATL
-556 ANILE
+556 DNILE

-584 GAYDLRTPLKG
+584 GAYDLRTPLQG

-612 LNKKLVQNKGY
+612 LNSELVQNKGYVNILK

>member
-1 MEIMRRNQLQRNIG
+1 MKRYRS
-15 RLFVGVQRHV
+15 LF
-25 CRLGGWGL
+25 LL
-33 VLLATLSFTSCLKE
+33 LLAALSMTSCLDE
-47 NPKDQ
+47 HPKDQ
-52 LDEDAIYGSASEIYT
+52 LDEDAIYGSASDIYI

-84 GIQGT
+84 GLQGT

-101 DEAIIPIRGGDWY
+101 DEAMIPIRGGDWY
-114 DGGLWNAMYQHKW
+114 DGGLWNAMYQHRW
-127 TADDESLYDTW
+127 SADDQSLYDTW
-138 KYIYKVIVLA
+138 KYLYKVIVLA
-148 NKSLDIIDAKSS
+148 NKSLDIISNKSA
-160 LLTTNQKDQFKAEVR
+160 LLSAAQQEEYRAEIR
-175 AVRALMYYEAMDMFG
+175 AIRAMFYYYAMDMFG
-190 RIPVVLSKEEAA
+190 RVPLA
-202 IYSPASSSSESSS
+202 
-215 SGSSE
+215 
-220 SSSNSSESSSFG
+220 
-232 SKSSSEISVTDAN
+232 
-245 LSSQSERSETF
+245 LSSAEQLHSSLFQGQTDRSS
-256 RFIFSEL
+256 IFQFVFQEL
-263 QAVLP
+263 QQVLP
-268 YLPDEHSNKEG
+268 SLPDQHSNKEG

-307 DWTKGYDKRPKGKNI
+307 DWTQGYASRPKGSDI
-322 YFVVEPASGASVLKG
+322 HFSVPASDASLRNGDKVDCRK
-337 GKAIETR
+337 
-344 SKQLNAWETC
+344 LNAWETC

-368 EADDAFN
+368 ESDDSFN

-410 AHGGVLG
+410 THGGVLG

-445 KMNFVVGEVKV
+445 KMNFVAGVVKV
-456 DGKPVVQ
+456 DGHELLM
-463 DNGKPLVYQPFE
+463 DNGKLLEYQPFE
-475 VMQNLTNSQYVKTA
+475 VAQNLTNSKFVKTA

-505 GKLPSND
+505 GKLQSND
-512 IVLFRYADVLLMKAE
+512 IVLFRYADALLMKAE
-527 AKVRNGEDGSTELN
+527 AKVRNGENGDEELN
-541 RVRSRVGMPARPATL
+541 RIRARVGMPYRKATL
-556 ANILE
+556 DNILE

-584 GAYDLRTPLKG
+584 GAYDLRTPLQG

-612 LNKKLVQNKGY
+612 LNSELVQNKGYVNILK

>member
-1 MEIMRRNQLQRNIG
+1 MKRYRF
-15 RLFVGVQRHV
+15 LF
-25 CRLGGWGL
+25 LL
-33 VLLATLSFTSCLKE
+33 LLLAALSMTSCLDE
-47 NPKDQ
+47 HPKDQ
-52 LDEDAIYGSASEIYT
+52 LDEDAIYGSASDIYI

-101 DEAIIPIRGGDWY
+101 DEAMIPIRGGDWY
-114 DGGLWNAMYQHKW
+114 DGGLWNAMYQHRW
-127 TADDESLYDTW
+127 SADDQSLYDTW
-138 KYIYKVIVLA
+138 KYLYKVIVLA
-148 NKSLDIIDAKSS
+148 NKSLDIISNKSA
-160 LLTTNQKDQFKAEVR
+160 LLSAAQQEEYRAEIR
-175 AVRALMYYEAMDMFG
+175 AIRAMFYYYAMDMFG
-190 RIPVVLSKEEAA
+190 RVPLVLSSAEQLH
-202 IYSPASSSSESSS
+202 SSLFQGQTDRSS
-215 SGSSE
+215 
-220 SSSNSSESSSFG
+220 
-232 SKSSSEISVTDAN
+232 
-245 LSSQSERSETF
+245 
-256 RFIFSEL
+256 IFQFVFQEL
-263 QAVLP
+263 QRVLP
-268 YLPDEHSNKEG
+268 SLPDQHSNKEG

-307 DWTKGYDKRPKGKNI
+307 DWTQGYASRPKGSDI
-322 YFVVEPASGASVLKG
+322 HFSVPASDASLRNGDKVDCRK
-337 GKAIETR
+337 
-344 SKQLNAWETC
+344 LNAWETC

-368 EADDAFN
+368 ESDDSFN

-410 AHGGVLG
+410 THGGVLG

-445 KMNFVVGEVKV
+445 KMNFVAGVVKV
-456 DGKPVVQ
+456 DGHELLM
-463 DNGKPLVYQPFE
+463 DNGKPLEYQPFE
-475 VMQNLTNSQYVKTA
+475 VAQNLTNSKFVKTA

-505 GKLPSND
+505 GKLQSND
-512 IVLFRYADVLLMKAE
+512 IVLFRYADALLMKAE
-527 AKVRNGEDGSTELN
+527 AKVRNGENGDEELN
-541 RVRSRVGMPARPATL
+541 RIRARVGMPYHKATL
-556 ANILE
+556 DNILE

-584 GAYDLRTPLKG
+584 GAYDLRTPLQG

-612 LNKKLVQNKGY
+612 LNSELVQNKGYVNILK

>member
-1 MEIMRRNQLQRNIG
+1 MKRYRF
-15 RLFVGVQRHV
+15 LF
-25 CRLGGWGL
+25 L
-33 VLLATLSFTSCLKE
+33 LLAALSMTSCLDE
-47 NPKDQ
+47 HPKDQ
-52 LDEDAIYGSASEIYT
+52 LDEDAIYGSASDIYI

-101 DEAIIPIRGGDWY
+101 DEAMIPIRGGDWY
-114 DGGLWNAMYQHKW
+114 DGGLWNAMYQHRW
-127 TADDESLYDTW
+127 SADDQSLYDTW
-138 KYIYKVIVLA
+138 KYLYKVIVLA
-148 NKSLDIIDAKSS
+148 NKSLDIISNKSA
-160 LLTTNQKDQFKAEVR
+160 LLSAAQQEEYRAEIR
-175 AVRALMYYEAMDMFG
+175 AIRAMFYYYAMDMFG
-190 RIPVVLSKEEAA
+190 RVPLVLSSAEQLH
-202 IYSPASSSSESSS
+202 SSLFQGQTDRSS
-215 SGSSE
+215 
-220 SSSNSSESSSFG
+220 
-232 SKSSSEISVTDAN
+232 
-245 LSSQSERSETF
+245 
-256 RFIFSEL
+256 IFQFVFQEL
-263 QAVLP
+263 QQVLP
-268 YLPDEHSNKEG
+268 SLPDQHSNKEG

-307 DWTKGYDKRPKGKNI
+307 DWTQGYASRPKGSDI
-322 YFVVEPASGASVLKG
+322 HFSVPASDASLCNGDKVDCRK
-337 GKAIETR
+337 
-344 SKQLNAWETC
+344 LNAWETC

-368 EADDAFN
+368 ESDDSFN

-410 AHGGVLG
+410 THGGVLG

-438 ADEDARC
+438 ADEDVRC
-445 KMNFVVGEVKV
+445 KMNFVAGVVMV
-456 DGKPVVQ
+456 DGHELLM
-463 DNGKPLVYQPFE
+463 DNGKPLEYQPFE
-475 VMQNLTNSQYVKTA
+475 VAQNLTNSKFVKTA

-505 GKLPSND
+505 GKLQSND
-512 IVLFRYADVLLMKAE
+512 IVLFRYADALLMKAE
-527 AKVRNGEDGSTELN
+527 AKVRNGENGDEELN
-541 RVRSRVGMPARPATL
+541 RIRARVGMPYRKATL
-556 ANILE
+556 DNILE

-584 GAYDLRTPLKG
+584 GAYDLRTPLQD

-612 LNKKLVQNKGY
+612 LNSELVQNKGYVNILK

>member
-1 MEIMRRNQLQRNIG
+1 MKRYRF
-15 RLFVGVQRHV
+15 LF
-25 CRLGGWGL
+25 L
-33 VLLATLSFTSCLKE
+33 LLAALSMTSCLDE
-47 NPKDQ
+47 HPKDQ
-52 LDEDAIYGSASEIYT
+52 LDEDAIYGSASDIYI

-101 DEAIIPIRGGDWY
+101 DEAMIPIRGGDWY
-114 DGGLWNAMYQHKW
+114 DGGLWNAMYQHRW
-127 TADDESLYDTW
+127 SADDQSLYDTW
-138 KYIYKVIVLA
+138 KYLYKVIVLA
-148 NKSLDIIDAKSS
+148 NKSLDIISNKSA
-160 LLTTNQKDQFKAEVR
+160 LLSAAQQEEYRAEIR
-175 AVRALMYYEAMDMFG
+175 AIRAMSYYYAMDMFG
-190 RIPVVLSKEEAA
+190 RVPLVLSSAEQLH
-202 IYSPASSSSESSS
+202 SSLFQGQTDRSS
-215 SGSSE
+215 
-220 SSSNSSESSSFG
+220 
-232 SKSSSEISVTDAN
+232 
-245 LSSQSERSETF
+245 
-256 RFIFSEL
+256 IFQFVFQEL
-263 QAVLP
+263 QQVLP
-268 YLPDEHSNKEG
+268 SLPDQHSNKEG

-307 DWTKGYDKRPKGKNI
+307 DWTQGYASRPKGSDI
-322 YFVVEPASGASVLKG
+322 HFSVPAADVSSHG
-337 GKAIETR
+337 GDKE
-344 SKQLNAWETC
+344 LNAWETC

-368 EADDAFN
+368 ESDDSFN

-410 AHGGVLG
+410 THGGALG

-445 KMNFVVGEVKV
+445 KMNFVAGVVKV
-456 DGKPVVQ
+456 DGHELLM
-463 DNGKPLVYQPFE
+463 DNGKPLEYQPFE
-475 VMQNLTNSQYVKTA
+475 VAQNLTNSKFVKTA

-505 GKLPSND
+505 GKLQSND
-512 IVLFRYADVLLMKAE
+512 IVLFRYADALLMKAE
-527 AKVRNGEDGSTELN
+527 AKVRNGENGDEELN
-541 RVRSRVGMPARPATL
+541 RIRARVGMPYRKATL
-556 ANILE
+556 DNILE

-584 GAYDLRTPLKG
+584 GAYDLRTPLQG

-612 LNKKLVQNKGY
+612 LNSELAQNKGYVNILK

>member
-1 MEIMRRNQLQRNIG
+1 MKRYRS
-15 RLFVGVQRHV
+15 LF
-25 CRLGGWGL
+25 LL
-33 VLLATLSFTSCLKE
+33 LLAALSMTSCLDE
-47 NPKDQ
+47 HPKDQ
-52 LDEDAIYGSASEIYT
+52 LDEDAIYGSASDIYI

-101 DEAIIPIRGGDWY
+101 DEAMIPIRGGDWY
-114 DGGLWNAMYQHKW
+114 DGGLWNAMYQHRW
-127 TADDESLYDTW
+127 GADDQSLYDTW
-138 KYIYKVIVLA
+138 KYLYKVIVLA
-148 NKSLDIIDAKSS
+148 NKSLDIISNKSA
-160 LLTTNQKDQFKAEVR
+160 LLSAAQQEEYRAEIR
-175 AVRALMYYEAMDMFG
+175 AIRAMFYYYAMDMFG
-190 RIPVVLSKEEAA
+190 RVPLVLSCAEQLH
-202 IYSPASSSSESSS
+202 SSLFQGQTDRSS
-215 SGSSE
+215 
-220 SSSNSSESSSFG
+220 
-232 SKSSSEISVTDAN
+232 
-245 LSSQSERSETF
+245 
-256 RFIFSEL
+256 IFQFVFQEL
-263 QAVLP
+263 QQVLP
-268 YLPDEHSNKEG
+268 SLPDQHSNKEG

-307 DWTKGYDKRPKGKNI
+307 DWTQGYASRPKGSDI
-322 YFVVEPASGASVLKG
+322 HFSVPASDASLRNGDKVDCRK
-337 GKAIETR
+337 
-344 SKQLNAWETC
+344 LNAWETC

-368 EADDAFN
+368 ESDDSFN

-410 AHGGVLG
+410 THGGVLG

-445 KMNFVVGEVKV
+445 KMNFVAGVVKV
-456 DGKPVVQ
+456 DGHELLM
-463 DNGKPLVYQPFE
+463 DNGKPLEYQPFE
-475 VMQNLTNSQYVKTA
+475 VAQNLTNSKFVKTA

-505 GKLPSND
+505 GKLQSND
-512 IVLFRYADVLLMKAE
+512 IVLFRYADALLMKAE
-527 AKVRNGEDGSTELN
+527 AKVRNGENGDEELN
-541 RVRSRVGMPARPATL
+541 RIRARVGMPYRKATL
-556 ANILE
+556 DNILE

-584 GAYDLRTPLKG
+584 GAYDLRTPLQG

-612 LNKKLVQNKGY
+612 LNSELVQNKGYVNILK

>member
-1 MEIMRRNQLQRNIG
+1 MKRYRF
-15 RLFVGVQRHV
+15 LF
-25 CRLGGWGL
+25 L
-33 VLLATLSFTSCLKE
+33 LLAALSMTSCLDE
-47 NPKDQ
+47 HPKDQ
-52 LDEDAIYGSASEIYT
+52 LDEDAIYGSASDIYI

-101 DEAIIPIRGGDWY
+101 DEAMIPIRGGDWY
-114 DGGLWNAMYQHKW
+114 DGGLWNAMYQHRW
-127 TADDESLYDTW
+127 TADDQSLYDTW

-148 NKSLDIIDAKSS
+148 NKSLDIISSKSG
-160 LLTTNQKDQFKAEVR
+160 LLSAAQQEEYRAEVR
-175 AVRALMYYEAMDMFG
+175 AIRAMFYYYAMDMFG
-190 RIPVVLSKEEAA
+190 RVPLVLSTDEQR
-202 IYSPASSSSESSS
+202 YSSLFQGQTDRSS
-215 SGSSE
+215 
-220 SSSNSSESSSFG
+220 
-232 SKSSSEISVTDAN
+232 
-245 LSSQSERSETF
+245 
-256 RFIFSEL
+256 IFHFVFQEL
-263 QAVLP
+263 QQVLP
-268 YLPDEHSNKEG
+268 SLPDQHSNKEG

-307 DWTKGYDKRPKGKNI
+307 DWTQGYANRPKGSDI
-322 YFVVEPASGASVLKG
+322 HFSVPASDASSHDGAK
-337 GKAIETR
+337 E
-344 SKQLNAWETC
+344 LNAWETC

-368 EADDAFN
+368 ESDDAFN

-388 TIPMDKNIYTNQFH
+388 TIPMDKNIYINQFH

-410 AHGGVLG
+410 THGGVLG

-445 KMNFVVGEVKV
+445 KMNFVAGVVKV
-456 DGKPVVQ
+456 DGHELLM
-463 DNGKPLVYQPFE
+463 DNGKPLEYQPFE
-475 VMQNLTNSQYVKTA
+475 VAQNLTNSKFIKTA

-505 GKLPSND
+505 GKLQSND
-512 IVLFRYADVLLMKAE
+512 IVLFRYADALLMKAE
-527 AKVRNGEDGSTELN
+527 AKVRNGENGDEELN
-541 RVRSRVGMPARPATL
+541 RIRARVGMPYRKATL
-556 ANILE
+556 DNILE

-584 GAYDLRTPLKG
+584 GAYDLRTPLQG

-612 LNKKLVQNKGY
+612 LNSELVQNKGYVNILK

>member
-1 MEIMRRNQLQRNIG
+1 MKRYRI
-15 RLFVGVQRHV
+15 LFF
-25 CRLGGWGL
+25 LMAAL
-33 VLLATLSFTSCLKE
+33 MMTSCLDE
-47 NPKDQ
+47 HPKDQ

-101 DEAIIPIRGGDWY
+101 DEAMIPIRGGDWY
-114 DGGLWNAMYQHKW
+114 DGGLWNAMYRHDW
-127 TADDESLYDTW
+127 TADDEPLYDTW
-138 KYIYKVIVLA
+138 KYLYKVIVLA
-148 NKSLDIIDAKSS
+148 NKSLDIIEAKSS
-160 LLTTNQKDQFKAEVR
+160 LLTANQKDQFQAEVR
-175 AVRALMYYEAMDMFG
+175 ALRALMYYEAMDMFG
-190 RIPVVLSKEEAA
+190 RIPVILSSGEAA
-202 IYSPASSSSESSS
+202 LYANAGGADATLP
-215 SGSSE
+215 
-220 SSSNSSESSSFG
+220 
-232 SKSSSEISVTDAN
+232 SVTGAA
-245 LSSQSERSETF
+245 LPSQSERSEVF
-256 RFIFSEL
+256 HFVFSEL
-263 QAVLP
+263 QKVLP

-298 LNAEIYMYD
+298 LNAEIYMFD
-307 DWTKGYDKRPKGKNI
+307 DWTRGYAKRPKGKNI
-322 YFVVEPASGASVLKG
+322 YFMVQTADGASLLNG
-337 GKAIETR
+337 GTAGQNR
-344 SKQLNAWETC
+344 SKKLNAWETC
-354 IYYCDKLAEEGYVL
+354 IFYCDKLAEQGYEL
-368 EADDAFN
+368 EKDDAFN

-410 AHGGVLG
+410 THGGALG

-423 TCATISTMKANHYGE
+423 TCATIATMKANRYGE
-438 ADEDARC
+438 ADEDTRC
-445 KMNFVVGEVKV
+445 KMNFVAGVVKV
-456 DGKPVVQ
+456 DGKELLM
-463 DNGKPLVYQPFE
+463 DNGKPLEYQPFE
-475 VMQNLTNSQYVKTA
+475 VAQNLTGSKYIKTA

-505 GKLPSND
+505 GKLQSND

-527 AKVRNGEDGSTELN
+527 AKVRLGENGDVELN
-541 RVRSRVGMPARPATL
+541 RIRARVGMPNRKATL

-584 GAYDLRTPLKG
+584 AAYDLRTPLQG
-595 ESSGYTT
+595 EESGYTT

-612 LNKKLVQNKGY
+612 LNNKLEQNKGYEKKL